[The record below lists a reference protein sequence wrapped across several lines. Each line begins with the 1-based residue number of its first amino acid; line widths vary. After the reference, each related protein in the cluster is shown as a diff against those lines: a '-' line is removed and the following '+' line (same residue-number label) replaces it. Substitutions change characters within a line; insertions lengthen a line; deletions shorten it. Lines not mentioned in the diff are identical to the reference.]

1 MPPLPLTRHL
11 ARTLT
16 RPLTGPS
23 PRRDHHLTAT
33 RFNCCYGN
41 IGWLDALHG
50 TSKMYFDACR
60 AKSAAR
66 DEAQRLWEAA
76 RDKLVLENIAAATAV
91 TPTAAAAVAGKARR
105 RASPARRTQ

>member
-1 MPPLPLTRHL
+1 M
-11 ARTLT
+11 
-16 RPLTGPS
+16 
-23 PRRDHHLTAT
+23 HLTAT

-60 AKSAAR
+60 AKRAAR